1 MGKRYCIP
9 RNTLVQPQ
17 SQCNASIHSKED
29 FSEIKAT
36 WLFQYVG
43 IFLSFSKGRAL
54 PSCSFNPCFL
64 PTSLTTA
71 TIDFQWEHWNRAVL
85 QPSSNKLLFLYHRR
99 DRSEG
104 PLWTFFG
111 IFPWVLPFPSLL
123 HAPQRW
129 FSFIYHPAS
138 NISPEVCGKVCGKMA
153 LSRCIASCDCPD
165 YN

>member
-17 SQCNASIHSKED
+17 SQCNASISSKED

-36 WLFQYVG
+36 WLSQYVG
-43 IFLSFSKGRAL
+43 IFLSFSKGRVL

-71 TIDFQWEHWNRAVL
+71 TIDFQWEHWNRAVP
-85 QPSSNKLLFLYHRR
+85 QPSPNKLLFLYHRR

-111 IFPWVLPFPSLL
+111 IFHGCFHSLPSYMHHKGDFLLYITLPPIFPLKCVVRSVEKWLW
-123 HAPQRW
+123 AG
-129 FSFIYHPAS
+129 
-138 NISPEVCGKVCGKMA
+138 VV
-153 LSRCIASCDCPD
+153 SCDCPD